1 MINKIGVENF
11 RVFKEYTEF
20 EIRPITLLTGPN
32 NSGKS
37 SLTKLL
43 LLLKNGINDL
53 NFEEGNHNLENFES
67 VVNWEN
73 NEKIIKVTNFI
84 DASILGK
91 NIGVEFSYENNII
104 VKIIIHDKDVPIISF
119 SFKEEI
125 SENFGYANLKG
136 TQNVDLNILYI
147 IQKIFDQEI
156 MMPNVKRDENGSTL
170 VFKPLNEQN
179 KLDYRI
185 TSSNLSEE
193 EQFWHLI
200 KNAGT
205 DVAFLFTN
213 SLMSEKIGMIDEN
226 FLLYDLY
233 LDEEIITEK
242 YESKLIELQ
251 NKTFSNLEFNYNNFQ
266 GVDLNDK
273 AEVLHF
279 ILNNLLNQ
287 AEYQILSYFKNII
300 NNESVTIKFSP
311 LGELI
316 FKDKLFDAN
325 TSHGKY
331 YSQVNWDK
339 IAQVPFFIGNN
350 FKQIHYI
357 SPHRGN
363 HRRILQ
369 NKSENDMDEIVL
381 EFSKKD
387 LNKLDNSYLIEVMK
401 ILEVPG
407 EVKVERFLNYISV
420 IYLQKNEKK
429 IPLADIGYGFSQL
442 IPIVLKIFNLFPNDP
457 DLPRIDVLTKE
468 TLILEEPEANLH
480 PNLQSKLADLLA
492 LSLAYYPGMQFIVE
506 THSEYLIRKLQY
518 LTAKKELQPDQSVIY
533 YFNADK
539 YVSREEPKVKKIE
552 ITPTGNLTDTFG
564 PGFYDE
570 ATRLKFDL
578 MHINKEQNN

>member
-156 MMPNVKRDENGSTL
+156 MMPNVERDENGSTL

-316 FKDKLFDAN
+316 FKEKLFDAN
-325 TSHGKY
+325 PSHGKY
-331 YSQVNWDK
+331 YSQSIWDK
-339 IAQVPFFIGNN
+339 IAQVPFFIGNK
-350 FKQIHYI
+350 FKKIHYI